1 MEPNDFTAADAMA
14 DAGSSDDRS
23 MRARIRG
30 FIARHAVP
38 WEVTF
43 AVLALL
49 WVALDFGFESATGQT
64 ATWVFVATVVLN
76 IVFAIEFF
84 GRLWAAIDRSDHLR
98 NHVVD
103 AVALVPPFRIL
114 RLLRLFRL
122 VRVFSGVYRAGMR
135 WGPLAEHRGFL
146 SLVVAWVVLGV
157 LCSVA
162 FYVAEAGA
170 NGSISDPLDA
180 LWWGV
185 GSLTTVGSDL
195 FPVTLEG
202 RLAAMLLMLVGVF
215 LFSAIT
221 ATITSFLLSQ
231 GETEGPPGGRSLA
244 EEIDHLASLRDRGD
258 LSSAE
263 FAMAKRRVLADL
275 DISLE
280 STGGG
285 S

>member
-1 MEPNDFTAADAMA
+1 
-14 DAGSSDDRS
+14 
-23 MRARIRG
+23 
-30 FIARHAVP
+30 
-38 WEVTF
+38 
-43 AVLALL
+43 
-49 WVALDFGFESATGQT
+49 
-64 ATWVFVATVVLN
+64 
-76 IVFAIEFF
+76 
-84 GRLWAAIDRSDHLR
+84 
-98 NHVVD
+98 
-103 AVALVPPFRIL
+103 
-114 RLLRLFRL
+114 

-162 FYVAEAGA
+162 FHVAEAGT

-202 RLAAMLLMLVGVF
+202 RLAAMLLMLVGMF

-231 GETEGPPGGRSLA
+231 GDTDDRAGAWSLA
-244 EEIDHLASLRDRGD
+244 SEIDHLASLRDRGE
-258 LSSAE
+258 LSVEE
-263 FAMAKRRVLADL
+263 FAMAKGRVLAGL
-275 DISLE
+275 DSSLVTA
-280 STGGG
+280 SGG